1 MLARGLAADEQLRGD
16 LRIGQAL
23 GQQLKH
29 LALASRQVE
38 RDSLGTGQRT
48 ERAGWQRVVVGAFVA
63 ELRWN
68 PNASGQ
74 IDRLMQE
81 ELLTNRSELSDAG
94 VAEEGEHS
102 VGGGFAIDF
111 SLGETGDPHLAR
123 DPVDGAQQCRRDLR
137 LTVPACQFTQTS
149 QRPGEQEAIAD
160 LRPQE
165 ERLAIR
171 HGRGAI
177 VSLGPGQIAHASEAR
192 GHAAGVPD
200 LPKERQR
207 LRRGAHRGGSIAA
220 CRVKPGQI
228 LQDIRLPVS
237 VAIRAPV
244 CQCLGQ
250 EEMRLGVV
258 LLANGDEPE
267 HVKRIRGN
275 FRVLE
280 LFSND
285 AAGLGQASRVV
296 IVPLYPMQAGEFR
309 QCHTAGDGGV
319 LWGVGQCP
327 LQPRPSL
334 LRAEHDL
341 PGHRTG
347 QAQHAIAVAG
357 LNEVLN
363 AARMLACS
371 ALARGTTV
379 PCVREPMRG

>member
-1 MLARGLAADEQLRGD
+1 M
-16 LRIGQAL
+16 
-23 GQQLKH
+23 
-29 LALASRQVE
+29 
-38 RDSLGTGQRT
+38 
-48 ERAGWQRVVVGAFVA
+48 VGAFVA
-63 ELRWN
+63 ELRRN

-74 IDRLMQE
+74 IDRLVQE

-102 VGGGFAIDF
+102 VGGGFAIVF
-111 SLGETGDPHLAR
+111 SVGETGDPHLAR
-123 DPVDGAQQCRRDLR
+123 DPVDGAQECCRDLR
-137 LTVPACQFTQTS
+137 LTVPAGQFTQTS

-171 HGRGAI
+171 RRRSAI
-177 VSLGPGQIAHASEAR
+177 VSLVPGQIAHASEAR

-200 LPKERQR
+200 LPKERQS

-237 VAIRAPV
+237 VANRAPV
-244 CQCLGQ
+244 CQCLSQ

-280 LFSND
+280 LIRDD
-285 AAGLGQASRVV
+285 AASLGQASRVV
-296 IVPLYPMQAGEFR
+296 IVALRPMQLASSASATPR
-309 QCHTAGDGGV
+309 APVACSGV
-319 LWGVGQCP
+319 WVSAHSSHV
-327 LQPRPSL
+327 RPSCGL
-334 LRAEHDL
+334 SITSQATAPARRNTPSAL
-341 PGHRTG
+341 PVSMRC
-347 QAQHAIAVAG
+347 V
-357 LNEVLN
+357 N

-371 ALARGTTV
+371 ALARGKTV